1 MNSVVVAAK
10 TFDDNFYT
18 NSHYARVGGIPAEE
32 LALLEMDFLFHIHF
46 SLYVSCEDYERYY
59 NQIYK
64 HAVEYCNQCSR
75 KRVVYV
81 TYRGN
86 GSSSPDAEVSHE

>member
-1 MNSVVVAAK
+1 MDSVVVAAK

-64 HAVEYCNQCSR
+64 HAVEYCSQCSG
-75 KRVVYV
+75 K
-81 TYRGN
+81 
-86 GSSSPDAEVSHE
+86 